1 MGQRRNH
8 KGNENVLW
16 DKWEWRYNIP
26 KLMGCSI
33 TLPRGKYIAVNTY
46 VKKEEKS
53 QISNLT
59 FYFKTL
65 EKEEQ
70 TQTKQKEGNNKD

>member
-1 MGQRRNH
+1 MAKSTDSGSNINP
-8 KGNENVLW
+8 KK
-16 DKWEWRYNIP
+16 DK
-26 KLMGCSI
+26 K
-33 TLPRGKYIAVNTY
+33 
-46 VKKEEKS
+46 EKS